1 MDRMVCAY
9 TLIAPRSDQFFQD
22 VGRRAAAVE

>member
-9 TLIAPRSDQFFQD
+9 AFIAPRSDQFLENA
-22 VGRRAAAVE
+22 GRRTAAME